1 MSHSYICCV
10 MHCVFSTKER
20 KPWINP
26 ELRERLFPYFGGVA
40 KANRMNMLA
49 VGGTENHVHLLL
61 SLSSIPIPKALQLLK
76 GGTSKWIHDIF
87 PNCKHFAW
95 QEGYG
100 AFSVS
105 ASHIRTTI
113 DYIQQQQ
120 EEYHRTKTFQEEFV
134 AFLKKHNIEYD
145 ERYIWG

>member
-1 MSHSYICCV
+1 MSHSYICCA

-20 KPWINP
+20 KSWINS

-40 KANRMNMLA
+40 KTNQIKMLA

-76 GGTSKWIHDIF
+76 GGTSKWIHDIY
-87 PNCKHFAW
+87 PNYKHFAW

-105 ASHIRTTI
+105 VSHIRTTI
-113 DYIQQQQ
+113 DYIQKQ
-120 EEYHRTKTFQEEFV
+120 EEHHRTQTFQEEYV